1 MKKMDIIYIS
11 SKINYAMQL
20 FQNRPMDFLV
30 KPVKYSAVEMNMDI
44 FVKKKG
50 LKVYILSVW

>member
-1 MKKMDIIYIS
+1 MDIIYIS
-11 SKINYAMQL
+11 SKINFAMQL
-20 FQNRPMDFLV
+20 FQNRRMDFLV

-44 FVKKKG
+44 FVKKRE